1 MKNLNI
7 LASLFAGLLMFTG
20 CETDRDS
27 NPTVQMPTDFVLY
40 EPANAS
46 NPISLEQSNKLFFTV
61 KEQPDY
67 GYTAAVNYQVEVD
80 LNDAWTEATEEADA
94 SYVTLEDVCTSVK
107 VEAGALGFA
116 KAIMKLK
123 GWKTKEDVSEA
134 TMDIYVRIKAYL
146 SSLADQPCYS
156 NSVKIKVYPYFV
168 AEADPQL
175 WFFVGNGAVG
185 NWGNIAGDMGNS
197 TIPLALVDDAE
208 YDSGT
213 GEGEFTYT
221 GYFAADQFK
230 LVLVPGAWDQMWGL
244 EADGE
249 NGTLKYRPKGSN
261 DDPACWKPSAAG
273 YYTFSFNTTGGTAST
288 KAELKAY
295 EGETPKVFD
304 NWELVGAWEGWGVTP
319 IVLTQNSFNPHI
331 WYCDA
336 EFTEATEGKFRC
348 DASWSDECGGDGFPY
363 GLKTGNNIKIEA
375 GSYRIVFN
383 DLNRC
388 YYFFSK
394 AEE

>member
-1 MKNLNI
+1 MKKINI

-27 NPTVQMPTDFVLY
+27 NPIVQMPKDLVLY
-40 EPANAS
+40 EPANAN
-46 NPISLEQSNKLFFTV
+46 NPIALEQSDKLFFTV

-80 LNDAWTEATEEADA
+80 LNDAWTEETEDADA
-94 SYVTLEDVCTSVK
+94 SYVTLEDVSTSVK
-107 VEAGALGFA
+107 VETGALGMA
-116 KAIMKLK
+116 KAIVKLQ
-123 GWKTKEDVSEA
+123 GWEAKEDVPENA
-134 TMDIYVRIKAYL
+134 INVYVRIKAYL

-156 NSVKIKVYPYFV
+156 NSVKITVYPYYV
-168 AEADPQL
+168 EDAAPQL

-185 NWGNIAGDMGNS
+185 NWDNKANDMGNT

-230 LVLVPGAWDQMWGL
+230 LVLTPGAWEPMWGL

-249 NGTLKYRPKGSN
+249 NGTLKYRAPGG

-273 YYTFSFNTTGGTAST
+273 YYTFSFNSTGGTAST
-288 KAELKAY
+288 KAELKPY
-295 EGETPKVFD
+295 EGEEPTVYT
-304 NWELVGAWEGWGVTP
+304 NWELVGSWENWGDSPV
-319 IVLTQNSFNPHI
+319 VLTQNAFNPHI
-331 WYCDA
+331 WYADVEFAEDA
-336 EFTEATEGKFRC
+336 EGKFRT
-348 DASWSDECGGDGFPY
+348 DSSWTAECGGTGFPY
-363 GLKTGNNIKIEA
+363 GLKTSDNIVIPA
-375 GSYRIVFN
+375 GPYRVVLN
-383 DLNRC
+383 DLNMC
-388 YYFFSK
+388 YYFFST